1 MNYTHGSNPMNQ
13 YRAVDAYGAAA
24 SGDRLQMVARLLQGA
39 LDRIATA
46 RGHMQRGE
54 QAPKGEALGRAVR
67 MIDGLRSCLDHER
80 GGEIAANLAAL
91 YEYMTRRLTEANLRN
106 DQRPLDE
113 VADLLD
119 EIRSGWEQMMATPG
133 LRAVPAATAGADRGP
148 A

>member
-1 MNYTHGSNPMNQ
+1 MTYGRNNPMNQ
-13 YRAVDAYGAAA
+13 YRTVDAYGAASA
-24 SGDRLQMVARLLQGA
+24 GDRLQLVARMMQGA

-54 QAPKGEALGRAVR
+54 QAAKGEALGRAVR
-67 MIDGLRSCLDHER
+67 LIDGLRSCLDHER
-80 GGEIAANLAAL
+80 GGDVASNLAAL

-119 EIRSGWEQMMATPG
+119 EIRGGWEQMMASPG

>member
-1 MNYTHGSNPMNQ
+1 MNHTHGNNPMNQ
-13 YRAVDAYGAAA
+13 YRTVDAYGAASA
-24 SGDRLQMVARLLQGA
+24 GDRLQLIARMLQGA

-80 GGEIAANLAAL
+80 GGEVAANLGAL

-106 DQRPLDE
+106 DQRALDE

-119 EIRSGWEQMMATPG
+119 EIRSGWEQMMATPS

>member
-1 MNYTHGSNPMNQ
+1 MNYGRNNPMNQ
-13 YRAVDAYGAAA
+13 YRTVDAYGAASA
-24 SGDRLQMVARLLQGA
+24 GDRLQLIARMMQGA

-67 MIDGLRSCLDHER
+67 LIDGLRSCLDHER
-80 GGEIAANLAAL
+80 GGEVAASRGAR
-91 YEYMTRRLTEANLRN
+91 YEYMARRLTEANLRN

-119 EIRSGWEQMMATPG
+119 EIRSGWAQMMASPN

>member
-1 MNYTHGSNPMNQ
+1 MNYGNNPMNQ
-13 YRAVDAYGAAA
+13 YRTVDAYGAASA
-24 SGDRLQMVARLLQGA
+24 GDRLQLIARMMQGA

-80 GGEIAANLAAL
+80 GGEVASNLAAL

-119 EIRSGWEQMMATPG
+119 EIRSGWEQMMASPG
-133 LRAVPAATAGADRGP
+133 LRAVPAPTAGADRGP

>member
-1 MNYTHGSNPMNQ
+1 MTYGGNNPMNQ
-13 YRAVDAYGAAA
+13 YRTVDAYGAASA
-24 SGDRLQMVARLLQGA
+24 GDRLQLVARMMQGA

-80 GGEIAANLAAL
+80 GGEVATNLAAL

-119 EIRSGWEQMMATPG
+119 EIRSGWEQLMASPG
-133 LRAVPAATAGADRGP
+133 LRAVPGATAGADRGP

>member
-1 MNYTHGSNPMNQ
+1 MNYSSTHNPLNQ
-13 YRAVDAYGAAA
+13 YRTVDAYGAAA
-24 SGDRLQMVARLLQGA
+24 SSDRMQLILRMLQGA

-54 QAPKGEALGRAVR
+54 AGPKGEALGRAVR
-67 MIDGLRSCLDHER
+67 MIDGLRSCLDR
-80 GGEIAANLAAL
+80 DKGGEIAANLAAL
-91 YEYMTRRLTEANLRN
+91 YEYMTRRLTEGNLRN

-119 EIRSGWEQMMATPG
+119 EIRSGFEQIAAAPS
-133 LRAVPAATAGADRGP
+133 LRVVASADAGATRGT

>member
-1 MNYTHGSNPMNQ
+1 MNHGYNNPMSQ
-13 YRAVDAYGAAA
+13 YRAVDAYGAASA
-24 SGDRLQMVARLLQGA
+24 GDRLQLIARMLQGA

-54 QAPKGEALGRAVR
+54 QGPKGEALGRAVR
-67 MIDGLRSCLDHER
+67 LIDGLRSCLDHDR
-80 GGEIAANLAAL
+80 GGDVAANLAAL

-119 EIRSGWEQMMATPG
+119 EIRTGWEQMMASPG
-133 LRAVPAATAGADRGP
+133 LRVVPAATAGVDRGP

>member
-1 MNYTHGSNPMNQ
+1 MNFTSTNNPLNQ
-13 YRAVDAYGAAA
+13 YRTVDAYGAAA
-24 SGDRLQMVARLLQGA
+24 ASDRMQLVLRMMQGA

-54 QAPKGEALGRAVR
+54 QAPKGETLGRAVR

-91 YEYMTRRLTEANLRN
+91 YDYMTHSLTEANLHN
-106 DQRPLDE
+106 DPRGLDE

-119 EIRSGWEQMMATPG
+119 EIRGGWEQMAASHA
-133 LRAVPAATAGADRGP
+133 LRAVPASTAGADRDP

>member
-1 MNYTHGSNPMNQ
+1 MTYNNPMNQ
-13 YRAVDAYGAAA
+13 YRTVDAYGAASA
-24 SGDRLQMVARLLQGA
+24 GDRLQLVARMMQGA
-39 LDRIATA
+39 QDRIATA

-80 GGEIAANLAAL
+80 GGEVATNLAAL

-119 EIRSGWEQMMATPG
+119 EIRTGWEQMMASPN
-133 LRAVPAATAGADRGP
+133 LRVVPATTAGADRGP

>member
-1 MNYTHGSNPMNQ
+1 MNHTQSNNPLNQ
-13 YRAVDAYGAAA
+13 YRSVDAYGAAA
-24 SGDRLQMVARLLQGA
+24 ASDRMQLVLRLMQGA

-46 RGHMQRGE
+46 RGHMRRGE

-91 YEYMTRRLTEANLRN
+91 YDYMTRRLTEANLRN
-106 DQRPLDE
+106 DQRGLDE

-119 EIRSGWEQMMATPG
+119 EIRGGWEQMAASPD
-133 LRAVPAATAGADRGP
+133 LRAVPASTSGANRGP

>member
-1 MNYTHGSNPMNQ
+1 MTYHNNPMNQ
-13 YRAVDAYGAAA
+13 YRSVDAYGAASA
-24 SGDRLQMVARLLQGA
+24 GDRLQLVTRMMQGA
-39 LDRIATA
+39 LDRIASA

-54 QAPKGEALGRAVR
+54 KGPKGEALGRAVR
-67 MIDGLRSCLDHER
+67 LIDGLRSCLDHER
-80 GGEIAANLAAL
+80 GGEVAANLAAL

-119 EIRSGWEQMMATPG
+119 EIRSGWEQMMASPN
-133 LRAVPAATAGADRGP
+133 LRAVPAPTAGATRGT

>member
-1 MNYTHGSNPMNQ
+1 MNYGNSPMNQ
-13 YRAVDAYGAAA
+13 YRTVDAYGAASA
-24 SGDRLQMVARLLQGA
+24 GDRLQLVARMMQGA

-80 GGEIAANLAAL
+80 GGEVAANLAAL

-119 EIRSGWEQMMATPG
+119 EIRSGWEQMMASPG
-133 LRAVPAATAGADRGP
+133 LRAVPAPTAGADRGP